1 MKRLFRLIAINFTAA
16 RFGLDQIVLSIHFF
30 RPLYLLALINPFNWY
45 RDRNQSQ
52 AVRLRLCIEALGP
65 IFIKFGQALSTR
77 RDLLG
82 DEITDELEK
91 LLDQVPPFS
100 WTEARAILEAQLGA
114 PLDQVFEHFD
124 NREIA
129 SASIAQVYA
138 ARLIGGDEVVVK
150 IVRPGIERRIRQDI
164 ELLKMLARLAERYW
178 DEAPRVKPMQ
188 VVREFE
194 TTTLNELDLVR
205 EAANAS
211 ELRRNFEGSPDLYVP
226 RVYWDFCRPRVMV
239 MERIHGIPVTDLDA
253 LQAANVDLEVLARKG
268 VEIFF
273 TQVFRNNYFHADMH
287 PGNIFVDP
295 ANPADPQYIAVDFGI
310 MGSLSTSD
318 QRYLAENFVAF
329 FNRDYRRVAEL
340 HVDSG
345 WVDADTRIDEFEA
358 AIRSVCE
365 PMFQRPLAEIS
376 FGQLLL
382 RLFQTARAFNM
393 EIQPQLLLLEKTFL
407 HIEGIGRQLYPQL
420 DLWTTAKP
428 FIERWLSEQLGLR
441 ALTRGLKKNL
451 PYIAEH
457 LPDIPQ
463 LAVKALQHVAAGE
476 LKVALK
482 AQQIDELR
490 REIRRANRRSVRA
503 IIGSGLV
510 VSASIVLGL
519 DGLAP
524 IMAGFEGWTP
534 IFIGDSRWLVPLF
547 SLVLFI
553 PGFVLLASSY
563 VDED

>member
-1 MKRLFRLIAINFTAA
+1 MRKLARLIAVNFTMA
-16 RFGLDQIVLSIHFF
+16 RYGLDEIVLSIHFF
-30 RPLYLLALINPFNWY
+30 RPLYWLGLINPFNWF
-45 RDRNQSQ
+45 RSRQQSQ
-52 AVRLRLCIEALGP
+52 AVRLRLCIESLGP
-65 IFIKFGQALSTR
+65 IFIKFGQMLSTR

-91 LLDQVPPFS
+91 LLDRVPPFP
-100 WTEARAILEAQLGA
+100 WPQARAILERELGM
-114 PLDQVFEHFD
+114 PLETAFKSFD
-124 NREIA
+124 EREIA

-138 ARLIGGDEVVVK
+138 AQLIGGEAVVVK

-164 ELLKMLARLAERYW
+164 ELLLSLARLAERYW
-178 DEAPRVKPMQ
+178 DEAPRVKPVQ

-194 TTTLNELDLVR
+194 TTILNELDLVR
-205 EAANAS
+205 EAANAN
-211 ELRRNFEGSPDLYVP
+211 ELRRHFDGSPDLYVP
-226 RVYWDFCRPRVMV
+226 RVYWDYCRRQVLV
-239 MERIHGIPVTDLDA
+239 MERIAGIPVTDLA
-253 LQAANVDLEVLARKG
+253 RLNAQGIDLEVLARKG

-295 ANPADPQYIAVDFGI
+295 ASPDNPCYIAVDFGI

-345 WVDADTRIDEFEA
+345 WVDSGTRIDEFEA
-358 AIRSVCE
+358 AVRSVCE

-376 FGQLLL
+376 FAQLLV

-420 DLWTTAKP
+420 DLWDTAKP
-428 FIERWLSEQLGLR
+428 FLERWLSEQLGAR
-441 ALTRGLKKNL
+441 ALIKGLRQNL

-457 LPDIPQ
+457 LPDLPQ
-463 LAVKALQHVAAGE
+463 LAFKALDRIANDKLQVE
-476 LKVALK
+476 MSSTQL
-482 AQQIDELR
+482 ETLR
-490 REIRRANRRSVRA
+490 REIRDANRRGIRA
-503 IIGSGLV
+503 TIGASFV
-510 VSASIVLGL
+510 VSASIILGL
-519 DGLAP
+519 DNVAP
-524 IMAGFEGWTP
+524 IMVGAGP
-534 IFIGDSRWLVPLF
+534 LLVPLV
-547 SLVLFI
+547 SAALFV
-553 PGFVLLASSY
+553 PGLYLLLSSY
-563 VDED
+563 FDPP

>member
-1 MKRLFRLIAINFTAA
+1 MRNLFRLIAINFTAA
-16 RFGLDQIVLSIHFF
+16 RYGLDEIVLSIHFF
-30 RPLYLLALINPFNWY
+30 RPLYLLGLINPFNWF
-45 RDRNQSQ
+45 RDRSQSQ

-77 RDLLG
+77 RDLFG

-100 WTEARAILEAQLGA
+100 WAEARAILEHQLGA
-114 PLDQVFEHFD
+114 SLDTIFENFD
-124 NREIA
+124 HNEIA

-138 ARLIGGDEVVVK
+138 ARLTGGDEVVVK

-164 ELLKMLARLAERYW
+164 ELLMLLARLAERYW
-178 DEAPRVKPMQ
+178 DEAPRVKPLQ
-188 VVREFE
+188 IVREFE
-194 TTTLNELDLVR
+194 TTIMNELDLVR
-205 EAANAS
+205 EAANAN
-211 ELRRNFEGSPDLYVP
+211 ELRRHFDGSPDLYVP
-226 RVYWDFCRPRVMV
+226 RVYWDYCKPRVMV
-239 MERIHGIPVTDLDA
+239 MERIHGIPVTDIDA
-253 LQAANVDLEVLARKG
+253 LRAAGIDFEVLARKG

-295 ANPADPQYIAVDFGI
+295 DNPSDPRYIAVDFGI

-318 QRYLAENFVAF
+318 QRYLAENFAAF

-358 AIRSVCE
+358 AVRSVCE

-382 RLFQTARAFNM
+382 RLFQTARKFNM

-428 FIERWLSEQLGLR
+428 FIERWLSEHLGTR
-441 ALTRGLKKNL
+441 ALVEGFKKNL
-451 PYIAEH
+451 PYLAEH
-457 LPDIPQ
+457 LPDLPQ
-463 LAVKALQHVAAGE
+463 LAVKALTRVANGE
-476 LKVALK
+476 LNVTLRP
-482 AQQIDELR
+482 QQVDELR
-490 REIRRANRRSVRA
+490 REIRRANRRNVRA
-503 IIGSGLV
+503 IIGSGFV

-524 IMAGFEGWTP
+524 VM
-534 IFIGDSRWLVPLF
+534 IGDGRWLVPLF
-547 SLVLFI
+547 SLVLFV
-553 PGFVLLASSY
+553 PGFYLLASSY
-563 VDED
+563 LDD